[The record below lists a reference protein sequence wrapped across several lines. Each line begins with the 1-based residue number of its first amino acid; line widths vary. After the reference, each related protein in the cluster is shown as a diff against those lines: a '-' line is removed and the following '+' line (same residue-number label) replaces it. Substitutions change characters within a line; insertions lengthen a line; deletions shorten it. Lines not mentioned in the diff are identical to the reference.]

1 MTLVAIASA
10 LKAELSISSELNAAQ
25 TIAKA
30 CEAMGIMRLM
40 RRSCSVKTHR
50 LHAPLNSRASDITM
64 RRSEVRAASY
74 AAYILPRGG
83 VRSSF
88 RAWRADS
95 IVRPTC
101 PINGRVPP

>member
-1 MTLVAIASA
+1 M
-10 LKAELSISSELNAAQ
+10 
-25 TIAKA
+25 
-30 CEAMGIMRLM
+30 
-40 RRSCSVKTHR
+40 KTHR
-50 LHAPLNSRASDITM
+50 LHAQLNSRASDVTT